1 MQAQNFRTW
10 VFKKKSLVRLALQ
23 LRILADSLSFLSAS
37 QLIKWQN
44 HCFQSSGHLGLKLN
58 GGFMLQG
65 MVCPSHT
72 CFRVTVVKI
81 NV

>member
-10 VFKKKSLVRLALQ
+10 IFKKKSLVRIVLQ
-23 LRILADSLSFLSAS
+23 LKILAESISLLCAY

-44 HCFQSSGHLGLKLN
+44 HRFQSSGHLGLKLN

-65 MVCPSHT
+65 MVCPSCT
-72 CFRVTVVKI
+72 CFRLTAVKI